1 MPSSFVAEAL
11 ADELTRAYPVFR
23 KKILLV
29 RGNLRRAVLQ
39 EKLTRAGAQ
48 VDEIEVYETKPL
60 STSRRSIQ
68 NALRGGVDYVTLT
81 SSSVAQGFV
90 QAAGKKVLKKKTGRP
105 KIASIGPVTSQTLK
119 SLGWKADLEAKTF
132 TLDGL
137 IETLLQDR
145 RKKT

>member
-1 MPSSFVAEAL
+1 
-11 ADELTRAYPVFR
+11 VFR